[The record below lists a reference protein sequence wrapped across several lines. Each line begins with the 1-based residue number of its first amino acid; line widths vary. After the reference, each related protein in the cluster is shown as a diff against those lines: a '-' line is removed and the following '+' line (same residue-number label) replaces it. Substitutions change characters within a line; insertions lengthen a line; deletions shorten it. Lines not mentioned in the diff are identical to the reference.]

1 MCTNALCSA
10 ANMIIMFHEASRGG
24 EGRGVKDKGGEMG
37 VGRDL
42 FIGPENVRTEF
53 YLPASRLAT
62 SPPPPSPR
70 FFAFGAW
77 SFFMASKFFTHRLSV
92 I

>member
-1 MCTNALCSA
+1 M
-10 ANMIIMFHEASRGG
+10 
-24 EGRGVKDKGGEMG
+24 KDKGGEMG

-53 YLPASRLAT
+53 YLPASQPAT